1 MPLFSRQIRACQQ
14 FRSWLFAENG
24 FYAKLIC
31 AAVVGVVAI
40 VGLTAF
46 MIFLAFR
53 EHSYDQLRSRTL
65 DTLRTANKVENDL
78 ANLETSHRGY
88 LLTGQQFY
96 IEPFE
101 RRTAL
106 IETRLTQLMSLVFTD
121 SDQRKRVADAQNSI
135 NQWLGQVAAPEIQQR
150 MNPKSPTVI
159 SSSALG
165 RSLIDSVHRTLQTVR
180 EQAQTKLNLQTDGH
194 QSNISFEVLISVPK
208 LEGVVSDMEKA
219 SWGYLLTGEKTF
231 LDTYRQQLDEFYAY
245 HGHLALLE
253 AGNTSQLASLA
264 KIRAGLE
271 QWEIQIIQPELTAKQ
286 EGRDVT
292 AMVIHDR
299 STVAMDAVRLAI
311 GEFEQNET
319 TIYDKVDFQ
328 TQIQRI
334 LRTGSLALLCVFATV
349 FLIGSSWYSFRA
361 YRKHLGKIESAEA
374 QTRSIIATV
383 VDGLIT
389 MTEQG
394 IILSVNP
401 AAEKM
406 FGYKT
411 SEMVG
416 QSITKIIPQRLF
428 VHDMSNLGRGT
439 MMAVGQ
445 RQNYFSFPIEMSLSE
460 MTVNGRKN
468 FVALIRDVTERK
480 RSEETLRHIGMGVS
494 AATGKEFV
502 RSLVKQLSKAL
513 QSDFAFVVET
523 IKKGDE
529 SVCSLIIAEQ
539 GNIRSK
545 INYKLA
551 ATPFEEVL
559 KKGYRAYADDVRDR
573 FPNDEVLQELDVKS
587 FVAMPLVDHKGRAVG
602 VMGVL
607 DRKPMENF
615 EIAES
620 TLQIFAARA
629 AAEIERQRYEDDLAA
644 EKERLAVTLR
654 SIGDGFITTD
664 VEGRVLMLNNVA
676 EKLTGWEG
684 ETSIGQPLTE
694 VFNIC
699 NERTRKPTRN
709 AVERIIETGTAVG
722 MSNHSLIVSRAGAE
736 RLIETSASPI
746 RDKMNKKIGVVLVFR
761 DVTDKSHAEEER
773 RKAEKLESLGV
784 AAGGIAHDFNNLLTG
799 IIGNLSLALITADP
813 EDDIVERLTTAKKAS
828 LRAQELAQ
836 QLLTFAKGGA
846 PVKKTSSIGQLITD
860 TVNFSIPGTNVQK
873 NVIISPS
880 LWPVDIDSGQ
890 ISQVISNLA
899 VNAEQAMPAGGM
911 LRVQCENFNLQN
923 EDSNLSSLQ
932 PGRYVK
938 ITVQD
943 EGIGIPAEYLKKI
956 FDPYFT
962 TKPKGSGLGLATAYS
977 IIKNH
982 DGMITVDSKAGAG
995 SAFCIYLPASEKE
1008 VSYDKSAALMPKSGS
1023 GRILI
1028 MDDEEVICELVTH
1041 TLTPLGYTV
1050 TESRDGVAC
1059 TRLYEEAMKAGKPFD
1074 AVIMDLTIPGGMG
1087 GKEAVKQLIRL
1098 DPSVKA
1104 IVSSGY
1110 ATDPVMSRHREYGF
1124 CAMLAK
1130 PYEIAD
1136 LARIVHE
1143 VVGTKNDSL
1152 IFHDFVEMT
1161 A

>member
-1 MPLFSRQIRACQQ
+1 MPLFSRQIKACQQ
-14 FRSWLFAENG
+14 LRAWLFAENG

-46 MIFLAFR
+46 MIFLAVR
-53 EHSYDQLRSRTL
+53 EHSYDQLRSHTL

-88 LLTGQQFY
+88 LLTGQQLY

-106 IETRLTQLMSLVFTD
+106 IETRLNQLMALVY
-121 SDQRKRVADAQNSI
+121 SDPEQRKRVGQAQESI
-135 NQWLGQVAAPEIQQR
+135 NQWLQQVAAPEIQQR
-150 MNPKSPTVI
+150 MNLKPQAVI
-159 SSSALG
+159 SSTALG
-165 RSLIDSVHRTLQTVR
+165 RSLIDSVRKTLQSVQD
-180 EQAQTKLNLQTDGH
+180 QAQAKLDMQTDGH
-194 QSNISFEVLISVPK
+194 QSNISFEVLISTPR

-219 SWGYLLTGEKTF
+219 GWGYLLTGEKIF
-231 LDTYRQQLDEFYAY
+231 LDTYNQELDQFYTY
-245 HGHLALLE
+245 HGHLAMLE
-253 AGNTSQLASLA
+253 AGNKSQLATLA

-271 QWEIQIIQPELTAKQ
+271 HWEIQIMQPELAAKQ

-292 AMVIHDR
+292 ALVIHDR
-299 STVAMDAVRLAI
+299 STAAMDAVRMAI

-319 TIYDKVDFQ
+319 AVYDKVDFQ

-460 MTVNGRKN
+460 MSVNGRRN

-523 IKKGDE
+523 VKKGDE
-529 SVCSLIIAEQ
+529 SVCSLIIAEH

-573 FPNDEVLQELDVKS
+573 FPNDEVLQELEVKS

-607 DRKPMENF
+607 DRKPMENI

-629 AAEIERQRYEDDLAA
+629 AAEIERQRYEDDLGA

-684 ETSIGQPLTE
+684 DTAIGQALID

-699 NERTRKPTRN
+699 NERTHKPVRN
-709 AVERIIETGTAVG
+709 AVERIIETGSAVG
-722 MSNHSLIVSRAGAE
+722 MANHSLIVSRAGTE

-761 DVTDKSHAEEER
+761 DITEKSHAEEER
-773 RKAEKLESLGV
+773 RKAEKLESLGI

-813 EDDIVERLTTAKKAS
+813 GDEIVERLNTAKKAS

-860 TVNFSIPGTNVQK
+860 TVNFSVTATNVQK

-890 ISQVISNLA
+890 ISQVITNVT

-911 LRVQCENFNLQN
+911 LRVQCENYKLEN
-923 EDSNLSSLQ
+923 EDSNIPSLL

-938 ITVQD
+938 ISIQD

-982 DGMITVDSKAGAG
+982 DGIITVDSKAGAG

-1008 VSYDKSAALMPKSGS
+1008 VGYDKAAALAPKSGS
-1023 GRILI
+1023 GKILV
-1028 MDDEEVICELVTH
+1028 MDDEEVICELVIH

-1050 TESRDGVAC
+1050 TESRDGLAC
-1059 TRLYEEAMKAGKPFD
+1059 IRLYEEAMKAGKPFD

-1143 VVGTKNDSL
+1143 VVGTKSDSL